1 MSAGFHGI
9 GIAISWEFDWNL
21 DKNWEL
27 RRATLEPHPFYSVP
41 FRRVY
46 LRRVIEASRFYAS
59 FVSIILHLFD
69 RAITTNFP
77 VLFVR

>member
-9 GIAISWEFDWNL
+9 GTAISWEFDWKL

-27 RRATLEPHPFYSVP
+27 RRATLEPHPCYSLP
-41 FRRVY
+41 GRRGY
-46 LRRVIEASRFYAS
+46 LRWVIEARRFYAS
-59 FVSIILHLFD
+59 FVRIILHLFD
-69 RAITTNFP
+69 RAIATNLP

>member
-9 GIAISWEFDWNL
+9 GIAISWEFDWKL

-27 RRATLEPHPFYSVP
+27 RRATVEPHPFYSVP
-41 FRRVY
+41 FRRIY

-59 FVSIILHLFD
+59 FVSILLHLFD
-69 RAITTNFP
+69 RAIATNLP